1 MSAGGIGQRSLFGM
15 LTGAGSVMVKTGLN
29 ILLIPVLIS
38 RLGLEGFGLYILLI
52 AIFEVA
58 TLLDL
63 GSTNALTTLIGAET
77 DSDRTRRN
85 YLKVGNLLLGSLALL
100 FLLAGLGIAPWF
112 PALFHIDTQLQAV
125 AQTGFTLILF
135 EAALTLYSCYS
146 RSVLLAHCAHQWSNL
161 ADTIYSLIANIGALI
176 ALLCG
181 GDLVAVL
188 AMRLVG
194 TIARVTLMTAQTHRI
209 DPYAFFPQTPFS
221 LSAAKEVLRLSSH
234 AMMINFSIIVSH
246 KIDDIIIAR
255 FLPISA
261 VGIYE
266 IVFRFLGVII
276 QICLKLNE
284 GVYPL
289 FTRLAALRQT
299 GEARQ
304 LFLRMSCF
312 LNLAA
317 CLMMMLIVSFY
328 EELFLIFSAG
338 KVPIGQ
344 TIPIL
349 LVAVPCVLSG
359 VLQMPANA
367 LLFTWGQQRFLTV
380 TSIMAAI
387 ANLILSV
394 ILVQTLGI
402 PGAAL
407 GTLIPQLIQHQ
418 WGLIGATCRTL
429 NISFLHYIKAV
440 HGAILIPLAV
450 SFLWVQLWRFTVDLA
465 TIKLLPISLISLT
478 AMLIGSFLWFKLTA
492 TPTERQLLKN
502 LLASRFPLLDQS
514 SSSSPLTVDNA

>member
-15 LTGAGSVMVKTGLN
+15 LTGAGSVIVKTGLN

-38 RLGLEGFGLYILLI
+38 QLGLDAFGLYILLI
-52 AIFEVA
+52 AIYEVA
-58 TLLDL
+58 ILLDL
-63 GSTNALTTLIGAET
+63 GAADALVTLLGSKT
-77 DSDRTRRN
+77 DSDLTRRD
-85 YLKVGNLLLGSLALL
+85 YLKVGNLLLGSLAIL

-112 PALFHIDTQLQAV
+112 PTLFHIDTQLQAV
-125 AQTGFTLILF
+125 AQTGFLLILV

-146 RSVLLAHCAHQWSNL
+146 RSVLLARCAHQWSNL
-161 ADTIYSLIANIGALI
+161 ADVIYSLIANAGALI
-176 ALLCG
+176 ALLYG

-188 AMRLVG
+188 ALRLAG
-194 TIARVTLMTAQTHRI
+194 TLVRIVLMTVQTHRI
-209 DPYAFFPQTPFS
+209 DPYAFFPKTPFS
-221 LSAAKEVLRLSSH
+221 LPAAKEVVRLSSH

-276 QICLKLNE
+276 QICLKINE

-289 FTRLAALRQT
+289 FTRLGALRQT
-299 GEARQ
+299 DEARQ

-312 LNLAA
+312 LNFGA
-317 CLMMMLIVSFY
+317 CLMMVLIVSFY
-328 EELFLIFSAG
+328 GELFLIFSAG
-338 KVPIGQ
+338 KVPIDQ

-380 TSIMAAI
+380 TSVLAAL

-402 PGAAL
+402 PGVAL

-418 WGLIGATCRTL
+418 WGLIGMSCRTL
-429 NISFLHYIKAV
+429 DISFTQYIKAV
-440 HGAILIPLAV
+440 HGAILTPLAV
-450 SFLWVQLWRFTVDLA
+450 SFLWIQLWRFTVDLS
-465 TIKLLPISLISLT
+465 TFKLLPISLISLT
-478 AMLIGSFLWFKLTA
+478 AMLIGGFLWFKLTA
-492 TPTERQLLKN
+492 TPIERQLLKN
-502 LLASRFPLLDQS
+502 LLANRFPSLNQS
-514 SSSSPLTVDNA
+514 SSSSALTVDNV